1 MKKWI
6 IIISVIIVI
15 LITAIILLCLNNN
28 DEHIQ
33 VTPEEG
39 RVQERTD
46 FTETIKQVSILDN
59 FYIVKNCVTKFY
71 TYYSNIYS
79 QEESYKIIDEETEN
93 YIKSVKQESA
103 QAVYNMLS
111 SEYKDLRNITQS
123 NILEKLKEEKG
134 TTVDINKM
142 YVSEYDANIARYFV
156 KGTLRD
162 SKSNISNFYIMV
174 EVDSSNKTFSIFL
187 EDYINEK
194 YNEVKIGENL
204 NIKFNKQIEKNIYN
218 IYERKVIDEDTYVSD
233 MFDSYKSKLLFNAEL
248 AYSKL
253 DENYRK
259 EKFGNINNFKNYLK
273 TNTAKIVTMSVEKY
287 QKSKTDN
294 YTQYVCVDQNEN
306 YYIFK
311 ETAVMDYT
319 VILDTYTV
327 DLPEFTEKYEVASE
341 EDKVILNLQK
351 CFEALNNKDYGYVY
365 NKLDPTF
372 KQNNFKNQGEFEN
385 YIKSN
390 FFEINKAKSSNGK
403 KKGDI
408 YTFEVTITDKTE
420 KNTKTVKKTF
430 VMKLKEGTDFVMS
443 FNI

>member
-6 IIISVIIVI
+6 IIISIIIVI
-15 LITAIILLCLNNN
+15 LITSIILLCLNNN

-93 YIKSVKQESA
+93 YIKNIKKESA

-142 YVSEYDANIARYFV
+142 YVSEHDANIARYFV

-174 EVDSSNKTFSIFL
+174 EVDSSNQTFSIFL

-204 NIKFNKQIEKNIYN
+204 NIKFNEQIEKNIYN

-233 MFDSYKSKLLFNAEL
+233 MFDSYKSELLFNAEL

-306 YYIFK
+306 YYIFR

-327 DLPEFTEKYEVASE
+327 NLPEFTEKYEVASE

-390 FFEINKAKSSNGK
+390 FFEINKAKSRNGK
-403 KKGDI
+403 KQGDI

-420 KNTKTVKKTF
+420 KNKKTVKKTF
-430 VMKLKEGTDFVMS
+430 VMQLKEGTDFVMS
-443 FNI
+443 FSV